1 MVLRRQSICHPT
13 ENVSFTDDG
22 HAVAV
27 AYSDLRGRVFRPSRW
42 HRIGPPGFL
51 GTSDLFVDAA
61 VAWVKERSRAH

>member
-27 AYSDLRGRVFRPSRW
+27 AYSDLRGGTGSARRASSA
-42 HRIGPPGFL
+42 PPTCSWTLQSPG
-51 GTSDLFVDAA
+51 
-61 VAWVKERSRAH
+61 